1 MKKRLAVLISGGGS
15 NLQVIL
21 DHIKAGKI
29 NGEIVLVL
37 SNQANAFGLVRAKNA
52 GITTAVLQHTDYQ
65 SRLDFDQAVL
75 KSIDAQQVDLVILA
89 GFMRILTPEFVSH
102 YTGRMLNIH
111 PSLLPRYKGLDTHQ
125 RAINAGDSEHGC
137 SVHFVTPEL
146 DGGPV
151 ALQATVP
158 IDAADDA
165 QSLQQKVHNQEH
177 LIYPEVVSW
186 FCADRLLWRDNNL
199 YLDGELLNENGFKA
213 TLNKPN

>member
-15 NLQVIL
+15 NLQVII
-21 DHIKAGKI
+21 DHIKAGNI

-37 SNQANAFGLVRAKNA
+37 SNQVNAFGLVRAKNA

-65 SRLDFDQAVL
+65 SRLEFDQAVL
-75 KSIDAQQVDLVILA
+75 KAIDAQQVDLVILA

-186 FCADRLLWRDNNL
+186 FCADRLLWRDNKL
-199 YLDGELLNENGFKA
+199 FLDGELLNENGFKA

>member
-1 MKKRLAVLISGGGS
+1 M
-15 NLQVIL
+15 
-21 DHIKAGKI
+21 
-29 NGEIVLVL
+29 
-37 SNQANAFGLVRAKNA
+37 RAKNA

-186 FCADRLLWRDNNL
+186 FCADRLLWRDNKL
-199 YLDGELLNENGFKA
+199 FLDGELLNENGFKA